1 MHDDNR
7 HAALSGE
14 LQHLITYASPPDVV
28 QHVRPRVERRGGH
41 LNLLGVGAQRQ
52 CGQHASKPLNGG
64 SESGDLVCR

>member
-28 QHVRPRVERRGGH
+28 QHVRPRVERRSGH

-52 CGQHASKPLNGG
+52 
-64 SESGDLVCR
+64 